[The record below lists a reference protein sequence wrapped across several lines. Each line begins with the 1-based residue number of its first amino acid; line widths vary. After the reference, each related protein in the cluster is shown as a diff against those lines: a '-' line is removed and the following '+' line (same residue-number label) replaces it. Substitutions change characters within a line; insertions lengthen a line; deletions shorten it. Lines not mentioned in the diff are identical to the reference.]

1 MTAMPTTGASPV
13 TQMFRPRMLRPALA
27 AGASLMLLSACVS
40 FGDKAPPQLLTLTS
54 DVAPTAGAM
63 AQASVTEAIIVDV
76 PSVERT
82 LDQVRVPVQVSDSAI
97 AYVQDAVWADKPAR
111 LFRGVLAETLAAKS
125 GRLVL
130 DQVETGSE
138 RGMMLSG
145 QLQRFGYDEAAR
157 SVVVRYDAVIRKPG
171 SPLRKQRFEASEP
184 VATVDAV
191 SVGSA
196 LNRAANTVA
205 GEVAAWVVN

>member
-1 MTAMPTTGASPV
+1 MTAMQTTGASLV
-13 TQMFRPRMLRPALA
+13 TQIFRPLLA
-27 AGASLMLLSACVS
+27 AGATLTLLSACVS

-54 DVAPTAGAM
+54 DAAPTAGSM

-76 PSVERT
+76 PTVERT

-196 LNRAANTVA
+196 LNRAANRVA
-205 GEVAAWVVN
+205 GEVAAWAVN

>member
-157 SVVVRYDAVIRKPG
+157 SVMVRYDAVIRKPG
-171 SPLRKQRFEASEP
+171 SPLRKQRFEASQP

>member
-1 MTAMPTTGASPV
+1 MTAMPTRRSSRMIQMARPVLASAA
-13 TQMFRPRMLRPALA
+13 TLALL
-27 AGASLMLLSACVS
+27 GGCVS
-40 FGDKAPPQLLTLTS
+40 LGGKAPPQLLTLTS
-54 DVAPTAGAM
+54 DAAPTAGSISS
-63 AQASVTEAIIVDV
+63 ASVTEAIIVDV
-76 PSVERT
+76 PTVERT

-97 AYVQDAVWADKPAR
+97 AYVEDAVWADKPAR

-157 SVVVRYDAVIRKPG
+157 AVVVRYDAVIRKPG

-205 GEVAAWVVN
+205 GEVAAWAVN

>member
-1 MTAMPTTGASPV
+1 MTAMPTTGASLV
-13 TQMFRPRMLRPALA
+13 TQIFRPLLA
-27 AGASLMLLSACVS
+27 AGATLTVLSACVS

-54 DVAPTAGAM
+54 DAAPTAGSM

-76 PSVERT
+76 PTVERT

-111 LFRGVLAETLAAKS
+111 LFRSVLAETLAAKS

-196 LNRAANTVA
+196 LNRAANRVA
-205 GEVAAWVVN
+205 GEVAAWAVN

>member
-1 MTAMPTTGASPV
+1 MPAVPAMPTTGASLV
-13 TQMFRPRMLRPALA
+13 TQMFRPLLA
-27 AGASLMLLSACVS
+27 AGATVTLLSACVS

-54 DVAPTAGAM
+54 DAAPAAGSM
-63 AQASVTEAIIVDV
+63 ASASVTEAIIVDV
-76 PSVERT
+76 PTVERT
-82 LDQVRVPVQVSDSAI
+82 LDQVRVPVQVTDSTI

-138 RGMMLSG
+138 RGAMLSG

-157 SVVVRYDAVIRKPG
+157 AVVVRYDAVIRSPG
-171 SPLRKQRFEASEP
+171 SPLRKQRFEASVP
-184 VATVDAV
+184 IATVDAV
-191 SVGSA
+191 TVGAA
-196 LNRAANTVA
+196 LNQAANTVA
-205 GEVAAWVVN
+205 VQVAAWVAG

>member
-1 MTAMPTTGASPV
+1 MTAMPTSRSSRMNQMVRPV
-13 TQMFRPRMLRPALA
+13 LA
-27 AGASLMLLSACVS
+27 AAATLALMSGCVS
-40 FGDKAPPQLLTLTS
+40 LGGKAPPQLLTLTS
-54 DVAPTAGAM
+54 DVAPTAGSIAS
-63 AQASVTEAIIVDV
+63 ASVTEAIIVDV
-76 PSVERT
+76 PTVERT

-97 AYVQDAVWADKPAR
+97 AYVEDAVWADKPAR
-111 LFRGVLAETLAAKS
+111 LFRGVLAETLAARS

-157 SVVVRYDAVIRKPG
+157 AVIVRYDAVIRSPG

-184 VATVDAV
+184 VASVDAI
-191 SVGSA
+191 SVGAA

-205 GEVAAWVVN
+205 GEVAAWAVN